1 MHVHLR
7 TCMHILPPICMA
19 VPHVRACSWGA
30 RLQLSRSGRALPWI
44 GFAIAELICMARSG
58 AYIYLINMTKNQQ
71 SFSPI
76 TTQGSQSEQFQAIAK
91 PIQARPDNQAPQV
104 RAPAPVRVCP
114 Q

>member
-1 MHVHLR
+1 
-7 TCMHILPPICMA
+7 
-19 VPHVRACSWGA
+19 
-30 RLQLSRSGRALPWI
+30 
-44 GFAIAELICMARSG
+44 MARSG

-104 RAPAPVRVCP
+104 RAPAPVCP